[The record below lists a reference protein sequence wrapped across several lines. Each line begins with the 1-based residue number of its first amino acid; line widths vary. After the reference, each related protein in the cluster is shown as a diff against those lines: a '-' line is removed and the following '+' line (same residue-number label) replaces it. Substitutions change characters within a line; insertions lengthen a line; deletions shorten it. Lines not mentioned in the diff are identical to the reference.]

1 MTKLE
6 NMGFR
11 DKAYRLIESYL
22 ADRTFYTE
30 VQGFSSGVKFM
41 PTVSVV
47 QGLKLSSLFY
57 SLFTVDTLNFYK
69 IMQDPVLYKQL
80 TGKNLKEHKIISH
93 KILTYVIATKTHK
106 ELQSYYQDV
115 QEVLIAIYKHN
126 SLCINGEKTE
136 IMNFCR

>member
-1 MTKLE
+1 MNKNKDLGNKVAVLSTDLSSTYGNVEHMLLMTKLE
-6 NMGFR
+6 HMGFR

-57 SLFTVDTLNFYK
+57 SLFTVDTLNFDK

-80 TGKNLKEHKIISH
+80 TGK
-93 KILTYVIATKTHK
+93 T
-106 ELQSYYQDV
+106 
-115 QEVLIAIYKHN
+115 
-126 SLCINGEKTE
+126 
-136 IMNFCR
+136 